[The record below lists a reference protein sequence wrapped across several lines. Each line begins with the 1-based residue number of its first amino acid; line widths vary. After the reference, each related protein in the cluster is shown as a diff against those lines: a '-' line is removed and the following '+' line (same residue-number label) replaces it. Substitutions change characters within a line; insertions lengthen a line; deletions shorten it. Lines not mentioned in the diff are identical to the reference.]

1 MLKLINN
8 IIDFVVKY
16 LQFIYGA
23 AESMRRSMV
32 YFAVIVGQAAIAVA
46 LVVHAATVIK
56 AAGPQLE
63 RKNRM
68 VSALKLTDLCLFT
81 EARYTRHPSMA
92 DRNTAFQDYPFSFEH
107 FPSGSLVP
115 VPEIVRK

>member
-1 MLKLINN
+1 MAI
-8 IIDFVVKY
+8 
-16 LQFIYGA
+16 A
-23 AESMRRSMV
+23 A
-32 YFAVIVGQAAIAVA
+32 QAAIAM
-46 LVVHAATVIK
+46 LLMVHAASGRN
-56 AAGPQLE
+56 AAAPRLE
-63 RKNRM
+63 QEGRL